1 MNLIFNIV
9 LALVGNK
16 SDDYEHEK
24 VKDAEGMELAQ
35 RINALYQ
42 RTSAKNGSGI
52 DELFRRL
59 GKQYLSPDSPIII
72 NLTKEEAIKQSHK
85 IKIEE
90 IKEQQKNNKKKKCC

>member
-1 MNLIFNIV
+1 
-9 LALVGNK
+9 
-16 SDDYEHEK
+16 
-24 VKDAEGMELAQ
+24 MELAN

-72 NLTKEEAIKQSHK
+72 NLTKEEAIKQNQK
-85 IKIEE
+85 LKIEE
-90 IKEQQKNNKKKKCC
+90 IKEKQQKNKKKKNCCEK